1 MEEDE
6 FLARARAIG
15 SVTSAALA
23 RSLPFS
29 TRPYD
34 NGPIQVDGYAPQ
46 RDERPTAEYNAVS
59 PDYFH
64 TLGIPVISGRDFATS
79 DADTSAPVAIVSRA
93 LAQRYW
99 PNVSPIGKR
108 LRLRDTWM
116 RVVGVVGDIK
126 YRALT
131 EGPGMLFYVPL
142 AQRRQTSV
150 DVFLRTAQGGA
161 TPSVARSIVREMHAI
176 DPNVSPYEILTL
188 REQVNR
194 WTSGQQIMVT
204 LLILFGAVALLLAAI
219 GLYGTISYMVAQGT
233 RELGVRM
240 ALGATPPQL
249 LILVV
254 SSGLRLT
261 MIGVG
266 LGVALVL
273 GTTRLLGDLL
283 YGVGPRDPLVIT
295 GVVAIMGVVAT
306 LACLVPGWRAS
317 QLDPTR
323 ALRV

>member
-1 MEEDE
+1 
-6 FLARARAIG
+6 
-15 SVTSAALA
+15 
-23 RSLPFS
+23 
-29 TRPYD
+29 
-34 NGPIQVDGYAPQ
+34 
-46 RDERPTAEYNAVS
+46 
-59 PDYFH
+59 
-64 TLGIPVISGRDFATS
+64 
-79 DADTSAPVAIVSRA
+79 
-93 LAQRYW
+93 
-99 PNVSPIGKR
+99 
-108 LRLRDTWM
+108 M
-116 RVVGVVGDIK
+116 RI
-126 YRALT
+126 
-131 EGPGMLFYVPL
+131 
-142 AQRRQTSV
+142 
-150 DVFLRTAQGGA
+150 
-161 TPSVARSIVREMHAI
+161 
-176 DPNVSPYEILTL
+176 
-188 REQVNR
+188 
-194 WTSGQQIMVT
+194 
-204 LLILFGAVALLLAAI
+204 ALLLAAI

-317 QLDPTR
+317 QLDPAR